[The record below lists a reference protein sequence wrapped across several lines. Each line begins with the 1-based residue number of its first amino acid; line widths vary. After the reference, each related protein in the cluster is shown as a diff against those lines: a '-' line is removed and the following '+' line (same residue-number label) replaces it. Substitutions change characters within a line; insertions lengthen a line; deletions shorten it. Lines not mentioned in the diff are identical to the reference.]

1 MITNT
6 KLLKKLRFRSAD
18 KKMILEL
25 IKSDDYLK
33 KESVL
38 SNKEF
43 EYLLRLQISN

>member
-6 KLLKKLRFRSAD
+6 MLIKKLRLKSAD
-18 KKMILEL
+18 RRMILEL
-25 IKSDDYLK
+25 IKSDDYFK

-43 EYLLRLQISN
+43 EFLLRLQISN